1 MRARAAR
8 HSREVIFSGRAV
20 AVAVVAIAAA
30 VVPASASIAED
41 APPVCGGLAANPS
54 VELVARNGAPDGYV
68 FAPAAPVPP
77 GTPAAKVP
85 KLLTAQEYAVDG
97 QRAAFLQTPDGK
109 TSTAYQTERFV
120 PGGVYA
126 LSVWTASRAPRY
138 EPATGLR
145 FYDATGTQ
153 IQETKLVADHYEGD
167 GTLVEQDFP
176 AATAPAKATAVKFF
190 ATSTLDR
197 LHWDCVDLQLAAYSV
212 KKEVQN
218 PATGAWASFAT
229 VTAGE
234 TAHYRVTV
242 TNEGTQDL
250 TGITVQ
256 DPWCAGP
263 FEPFALAAGA
273 NRQLTCD
280 HPDLTVADS
289 GHVNTA
295 KVTGVHYPGGTLGD
309 KTASATITVL
319 PPPAI
324 AKIGDFVWADRNRDG
339 LQDPDEP
346 GVAGVKVTLKDGAGG
361 AVATATTDDKGKYGF
376 EKLKDGTYQVCFAVP
391 ADFTVTRRDAGSEDR
406 DSDADPDGCTAPR
419 TVGGPS
425 HEDFAV
431 DLGLLSPTDRIGDFA
446 WADPDGNGL
455 QDAGEPGL
463 AGVKVVLKDASGK
476 EVASVVTAAD
486 GSYGFDG
493 LEDGTYQVCFTA
505 DGHHPTAK
513 DAGDDTR
520 DSDVDPASGCAD
532 PRTLGAGKRED
543 RTVDAGFA
551 ATVRS

>member
-1 MRARAAR
+1 ML
-8 HSREVIFSGRAV
+8 SGRAL

-30 VVPASASIAED
+30 VVPASAAAD
-41 APPVCGGLAANPS
+41 ADPGCGGLAANPS
-54 VELVARNGAPDGYV
+54 VELTARNGAPDGYL

-77 GTPAAKVP
+77 GTPAAKAP
-85 KLLTAQEYAVDG
+85 KLLTERNYAVDG
-97 QRAAFLQTPDGK
+97 ERSAVMQTPDGK

-120 PGGVYA
+120 PGGVYT

-138 EPATGLR
+138 QPGTGLR
-145 FYDATGTQ
+145 FFDATGTQ
-153 IQETKLVADHYEGD
+153 VQETKLVADHYAGD
-167 GTLVEQDFP
+167 GNLVRQDFP
-176 AATAPAKATAVKFF
+176 AATAPAKAAAVKFF
-190 ATSTLDR
+190 ATTTLDR

-218 PATGAWASFAT
+218 PATGAWGSFAT

-256 DPWCAGP
+256 DPWCGEP
-263 FEPFALAAGA
+263 FAPFALAAGA
-273 NRQLTCD
+273 NRQLTCE
-280 HPDLTVADS
+280 HPDLAVADN

-295 KVTGVHYPGGTLGD
+295 KVTGVHYPGGTLGE
-309 KTASATITVL
+309 KTASATITVVA
-319 PPPAI
+319 PPPI

-361 AVATATTDDKGKYGF
+361 TVGTATTDDKGKYGF

-391 ADFTVTRRDAGSEDR
+391 ADFTVTRRDVGTEDQ

-425 HEDFAV
+425 HQDFAA
-431 DLGLLSPTDRIGDFA
+431 DLGLVSPTNRIGDFA
-446 WADPDGNGL
+446 WADADGNGQ

-463 AGVKVVLKDASGK
+463 AGVKAVLKDAGGK
-476 EVASVVTAAD
+476 EVASVVTGSD
-486 GSYGFDG
+486 GSYGFTG
-493 LEDGTYQVCFTA
+493 LEDGTYQVCFTS
-505 DGHHPTAK
+505 DGHHPTAR
-513 DAGDDTR
+513 DTGDDVR
-520 DSDVDPASGCAD
+520 DSDADPASGCAD
-532 PRTLGAGKRED
+532 PRTLGPGKRAD
-543 RTVDAGFA
+543 HTVDIGIA
-551 ATVRS
+551 

>member
-1 MRARAAR
+1 M
-8 HSREVIFSGRAV
+8 IFSGRTV

-30 VVPASASIAED
+30 VVPASTSTAAD
-41 APPVCGGLAANPS
+41 AAPVCGGLAANPS
-54 VELVARNGAPDGYV
+54 LELAARNGAPDGYV

-85 KLLTAQEYAVDG
+85 KLLTVREYAVDG
-97 QRAAFLQTPDGK
+97 QRAAVVQTPDGK

-120 PGGVYA
+120 PGGVYS

-153 IQETKLVADHYEGD
+153 IQETKLVADHYAGD
-167 GTLVEQDFP
+167 DTLVHQDFP
-176 AATAPAKATAVKFF
+176 AVTAPPKATAVKFF
-190 ATSTLDR
+190 ATTTLDR

-234 TAHYRVTV
+234 TAHYRITV

-256 DPWCAGP
+256 DPWCAEP
-263 FEPFALAAGA
+263 FAPFALAAGA

-280 HPDLTVADS
+280 HPDLAVADS

-295 KVTGVHYPGGTLGD
+295 KVTGVHHPGGTLGD

-361 AVATATTDDKGKYGF
+361 TVGTATTDDKGKYGF
-376 EKLKDGTYQVCFAVP
+376 EKLKDGTYQLCFAVP

-406 DSDADPDGCTAPR
+406 DSDADPGGCTAPR
-419 TVGGPS
+419 TVGRPS
-425 HEDFAV
+425 HEDFAA
-431 DLGLLSPTDRIGDFA
+431 DLGLLSPTNRIGDFA
-446 WADPDGNGL
+446 WADTDANGL

-463 AGVKVVLKDASGK
+463 AGVKAVLKDADGK
-476 EVASVVTAAD
+476 ELASVVTGPD
-486 GSYGFDG
+486 GAYGFDG
-493 LEDGTYQVCFTA
+493 LDDGTYQVCFTA
-505 DGHHPTAK
+505 DGYHPAPK
-513 DAGDDTR
+513 DTGDDAR
-520 DSDVDPASGCAD
+520 DSDTDPASGCAD
-532 PRTLGAGKRED
+532 PRTLGTGKRED

-551 ATVRS
+551 ATVGP

>member
-1 MRARAAR
+1 M
-8 HSREVIFSGRAV
+8 VV
-20 AVAVVAIAAA
+20 AVIAAA
-30 VVPASASIAED
+30 VVPASTAAH
-41 APPVCGGLAANPS
+41 AAPVCGGLAANPS
-54 VELVARNGAPDGYV
+54 VELTARNGAPDGYL

-85 KLLTAQEYAVDG
+85 KLLTEQEYAVDG
-97 QRAAFLQTPDGK
+97 QRAAVIQTPDGK

-120 PGGVYA
+120 PGGVYT

-145 FYDATGTQ
+145 FYDVTGTQ
-153 IQETKLVADHYEGD
+153 IQETKLVADHYAGD

-176 AATAPAKATAVKFF
+176 AATAPAKAAAVKFF
-190 ATSTLDR
+190 ATTTLDR

-250 TGITVQ
+250 TGITVT
-256 DPWCAGP
+256 DPWCAGS

-295 KVTGVHYPGGTLGD
+295 QVTGVHYPGGTLGD
-309 KTASATITVL
+309 KTASATITVD

-346 GVAGVKVTLKDGAGG
+346 GVPGVKVTLKDGAGG
-361 AVATATTDDKGKYGF
+361 TVGTTTTDDKGKYGF

-391 ADFTVTRRDAGSEDR
+391 ADFTATRRNADTDDR
-406 DSDADPDGCTAPR
+406 DSDAGADGCTAPR

-425 HEDFAV
+425 HEDLAV
-431 DLGLLSPTDRIGDFA
+431 DLGLLSPANRIGDFV
-446 WADPDGNGL
+446 WADTDGNGL

-463 AGVKVVLKDASGK
+463 AGVKAVLKDAGGK
-476 EVASVVTAAD
+476 QVASVVTGPD
-486 GSYGFDG
+486 GSYLFDG
-493 LEDGTYQVCFTA
+493 LEDGTYQVCFTL
-505 DGHHPTAK
+505 DDHHPTARH
-513 DAGDDTR
+513 AGEDTR
-520 DSDVDPASGCAD
+520 DSDADPASGCAD
-532 PRTLGAGKRED
+532 PRTLGPGKRED
-543 RTVDAGFA
+543 RTVDVGFA
-551 ATVRS
+551 

>member
-1 MRARAAR
+1 M
-8 HSREVIFSGRAV
+8 
-20 AVAVVAIAAA
+20 AVVAIAAA

-54 VELVARNGAPDGYV
+54 VELAARNGAPDGYV

-85 KLLTAQEYAVDG
+85 KLLTEREYAVDG
-97 QRAAFLQTPDGK
+97 QRAAVVQTPDGK

-120 PGGVYA
+120 PGGVYG

-153 IQETKLVADHYEGD
+153 IQETKLVAGHYAGD
-167 GTLVEQDFP
+167 GALVRQDFP
-176 AATAPAKATAVKFF
+176 AATAPSKAAAVKFF
-190 ATSTLDR
+190 ATTTLDR

-242 TNEGTQDL
+242 TNEGTEDL

-256 DPWCAGP
+256 DPWCPGT

-361 AVATATTDDKGKYGF
+361 TIGTATTDDKGKYGF
-376 EKLKDGTYQVCFAVP
+376 EKLKDGTYQVCFTVP
-391 ADFTVTRRDAGSEDR
+391 ADFTVTRHDAGSDDR
-406 DSDADPDGCTAPR
+406 DSDADPGGCTAPR

-425 HEDFAV
+425 HEDLTV
-431 DLGLLSPTDRIGDFA
+431 DLGLLSPANRIGDFA
-446 WADPDGNGL
+446 WADTDGNGV

-476 EVASVVTAAD
+476 QVASVVTGPD
-486 GSYGFDG
+486 GAYGFDG
-493 LEDGTYQVCFTA
+493 LPDGTYQLCFSA
-505 DGHHPTAK
+505 EGRHPTAK
-513 DAGDDTR
+513 DTGDDAR
-520 DSDVDPASGCAD
+520 DSDADLVSGCAD
-532 PRTLGAGKRED
+532 PRTLGPAKRED
-543 RTVDAGFA
+543 RTVDVGFA
-551 ATVRS
+551 

>member
-1 MRARAAR
+1 M
-8 HSREVIFSGRAV
+8 IFSGRAV

-30 VVPASASIAED
+30 VVPASTSTAAD
-41 APPVCGGLAANPS
+41 APPACGGLAANPS
-54 VELVARNGAPDGYV
+54 VELAARNGAPDGYV

-77 GTPAAKVP
+77 GTPAAKAP
-85 KLLTAQEYAVDG
+85 KLLTEQEYAVDG
-97 QRAAFLQTPDGK
+97 QRSAVIQTPDGK

-120 PGGVYA
+120 PGGVYT
-126 LSVWTASRAPRY
+126 LSVWTGSRAPRY
-138 EPATGLR
+138 EPGTGLR
-145 FYDATGTQ
+145 FFDATGTQ
-153 IQETKLVADHYEGD
+153 VQENKQVAGHYVGD
-167 GTLVEQDFP
+167 GALVRQDFP
-176 AATAPAKATAVKFF
+176 AAAAPAKAAAVKFF
-190 ATSTLDR
+190 ATTTLDR
-197 LHWDCVDLQLAAYSV
+197 LYWDCVDLQLAAYSV

-218 PATGAWASFAT
+218 PATGAWGSFAT

-256 DPWCAGP
+256 DPWCAEP
-263 FEPFALAAGA
+263 FAPFALAAGA

-280 HPDLTVADS
+280 HPDLTVADT

-295 KVTGVHYPGGTLGD
+295 KVTGVHHPGGALGD

-319 PPPAI
+319 PPPSI

-346 GVAGVKVTLKDGAGG
+346 GIAGVKVTLKDGAGG
-361 AVATATTDDKGKYGF
+361 TVGTATTDDKGKYGF
-376 EKLKDGTYQVCFAVP
+376 EKLKDGIYQVCFAVP
-391 ADFTVTRRDAGSEDR
+391 ADFTVTGRDLGSDDK
-406 DSDADPDGCTAPR
+406 DSDAGPDGCTAPR
-419 TVGGPS
+419 TVGRPS

-431 DLGLLSPTDRIGDFA
+431 DLGLVSPANRIGDFA
-446 WADPDGNGL
+446 WADTDGNGL

-463 AGVKVVLKDASGK
+463 ADVKAVLKDADGK
-476 EVASVVTAAD
+476 EVASVVTGPD

-505 DGHHPTAK
+505 DGRHPTAE
-513 DAGDDTR
+513 DGGDDAR
-520 DSDVDPASGCAD
+520 DSDADPASGCAD
-532 PRTLGAGKRED
+532 PRTLGAGKRDD
-543 RTVDAGFA
+543 RTVDVGFA
-551 ATVRS
+551 

>member
-1 MRARAAR
+1 M
-8 HSREVIFSGRAV
+8 IFSGRAV

-30 VVPASASIAED
+30 VVPASASTAAD
-41 APPVCGGLAANPS
+41 AAPSCGGLAANPS
-54 VELVARNGAPDGYV
+54 VELAARNGAPDGYL

-77 GTPAAKVP
+77 GTPATKAP
-85 KLLTAQEYAVDG
+85 KLLTEREYAVDG
-97 QRAAFLQTPDGK
+97 QRAAVIQTPDGK

-120 PGGVYA
+120 PGGVYT

-138 EPATGLR
+138 EPGTGLR
-145 FYDATGTQ
+145 FFDATGTQ
-153 IQETKLVADHYEGD
+153 IQEHKLVADHYSGD
-167 GTLVEQDFP
+167 GSLVRQRL
-176 AATAPAKATAVKFF
+176 AAVTAPAKAAAVKFF
-190 ATSTLDR
+190 ATTTLDR
-197 LHWDCVDLQLAAYSV
+197 LHWDCVDLELAAYSV

-229 VTAGE
+229 VTAGQ
-234 TAHYRVTV
+234 TAHYRITV

-256 DPWCAGP
+256 DPWCAGS

-273 NRQLTCD
+273 NRELTCD
-280 HPDLTVADS
+280 HPGLTVADT
-289 GHVNTA
+289 GHVNTVQ
-295 KVTGVHYPGGTLGD
+295 VTGVRYADGTLGD

-319 PPPAI
+319 PPPPI

-361 AVATATTDDKGKYGF
+361 TVGTATTDDKGKYGF

-391 ADFTVTRRDAGSEDR
+391 ADFTVTRRDVGSEDS

-425 HEDFAV
+425 HEDFAA
-431 DLGLLSPTDRIGDFA
+431 DLGLVSPPNRIGDFA
-446 WADPDGNGL
+446 WADSDGNGL

-463 AGVKVVLKDASGK
+463 AGVKAVLKDASGK
-476 EVASVVTAAD
+476 ELASVVTGPD
-486 GSYGFDG
+486 GTYGFNG

-505 DGHHPTAK
+505 EGRHPTVK
-513 DAGDDTR
+513 DTGDDPR
-520 DSDVDPASGCAD
+520 DSDADPASGCAD
-532 PRTLGAGKRED
+532 PRTLGPGQRED

>member
-1 MRARAAR
+1 M
-8 HSREVIFSGRAV
+8 IFSRRTA

-54 VELVARNGAPDGYV
+54 VELAARNGAPDGYV

-85 KLLTAQEYAVDG
+85 KLLTEREYAVDG
-97 QRAAFLQTPDGK
+97 QRAAVVQTPDGK

-120 PGGVYA
+120 PGGVYG

-153 IQETKLVADHYEGD
+153 IQETKLVAGHYAGD
-167 GTLVEQDFP
+167 GALVRQDFP
-176 AATAPAKATAVKFF
+176 AATAPSKAAAVKFF
-190 ATSTLDR
+190 ATTTLDR

-242 TNEGTQDL
+242 TNEGTEDL

-256 DPWCAGP
+256 DPWCPGT

-295 KVTGVHYPGGTLGD
+295 KVTGVRYPGGTLGD

-361 AVATATTDDKGKYGF
+361 TIGTATTDDKGKYGF

-391 ADFTVTRRDAGSEDR
+391 ADFTVTRRDAGSDDR
-406 DSDADPDGCTAPR
+406 DSDADPGGCTAPR
-419 TVGGPS
+419 TVGAPS

-431 DLGLLSPTDRIGDFA
+431 DLGLLSPTNRIGDFA
-446 WADPDGNGL
+446 WADTNGNGV

-476 EVASVVTAAD
+476 QVASVVT
-486 GSYGFDG
+486 GSGGTYGFDG
-493 LEDGTYQVCFTA
+493 LADGTYQVCFTA
-505 DGHHPTAK
+505 EGRHPTARGVG
-513 DAGDDTR
+513 DAAR
-520 DSDVDPASGCAD
+520 DSDADLVSGCAE
-532 PRTLGAGKRED
+532 PRTLGPAKRED
-543 RTVDAGFA
+543 RTVDVGFA
-551 ATVRS
+551 

>member
-1 MRARAAR
+1 M
-8 HSREVIFSGRAV
+8 IFSGRTV

-30 VVPASASIAED
+30 VVPASTSTAAD
-41 APPVCGGLAANPS
+41 APPACGGLAANPS
-54 VELVARNGAPDGYV
+54 VELAARGGAPDGYV

-85 KLLTAQEYAVDG
+85 KLLTEREYAVDG
-97 QRAAFLQTPDGK
+97 ERTAVVQTPDGK

-138 EPATGLR
+138 APATGLR

-153 IQETKLVADHYEGD
+153 IQETKLVADHYVGD
-167 GTLVEQDFP
+167 GTLVQQDFP
-176 AATAPAKATAVKFF
+176 AATAPAKAAAVKFF
-190 ATSTLDR
+190 ATTTLDR

-229 VTAGE
+229 VTAGD

-256 DPWCAGP
+256 DPWCPGT

-309 KTASATITVL
+309 KTASATITVQ

-324 AKIGDFVWADRNRDG
+324 AKLGDFVWADRNRDG

-346 GVAGVKVTLKDGAGG
+346 GVAGVKVTLKDGADGTVG
-361 AVATATTDDKGKYGF
+361 TATTDDKGKYGF
-376 EKLKDGTYQVCFAVP
+376 EKLKDGTYQVCFTVP
-391 ADFTVTRRDAGSEDR
+391 ADFTATRRDAGSDDR
-406 DSDADPDGCTAPR
+406 DSDAGSDGCTAPR

-431 DLGLLSPTDRIGDFA
+431 DLGLLAPANRLGDFA
-446 WADPDGNGL
+446 WADTDGNGL

-476 EVASVVTAAD
+476 EVASVVSGAGGA
-486 GSYGFDG
+486 YGFDG
-493 LEDGTYQVCFTA
+493 LADGTYQVCFTT
-505 DGHHPTAK
+505 DGHHPTVK
-513 DAGDDTR
+513 DTGDDAR
-520 DSDVDPASGCAD
+520 DSDVDPASGCAE
-532 PRTLGAGKRED
+532 PRTLGTGKRDD
-543 RTVDAGFA
+543 RTVDVGFA
-551 ATVRS
+551 